1 VRRFR
6 SQRAK
11 LLVIDIAIGLIWALL
26 IAAAFVFSSGIS
38 QFIYVDF

>member
-1 VRRFR
+1 MRRFR